1 MKLIIRADDLGLTDG
16 VNHGIC
22 KAIEDGIV
30 TSVGLMA
37 NMPDAQAGYNLVKK
51 FKHVS
56 IGQHSNASIG
66 KPCSDPQ
73 EIPSMVDEHGNFISS
88 KKHRNAFNNGMDLI
102 NFEDAVREVEAQL
115 DKFRKITG
123 GNPAYF
129 DRHAIESKN
138 LDKAIE
144 YVANKNDVVYIP
156 FMKSFSAKDIYC
168 KFAKLPIMS
177 EENLY
182 DPFSYFLN
190 DEGEILENNLS
201 MIAVHPGYVDQNL
214 LELSSYNMIRP
225 LEVKVLTSIE
235 IKDWIKRNNIELINC
250 TVFNK

>member
-22 KAIEDGIV
+22 KAIEDGII
-30 TSVGLMA
+30 TSSGLMT
-37 NMPDAQAGYNLVKK
+37 NMPDAQDGYNLVKK

-73 EIPSMVDEHGNFISS
+73 GIPSMVDKHGNFISS
-88 KKHRNAFNNGMDLI
+88 KEHRAAFKNGMDLI
-102 NFEDAVREVEAQL
+102 NFEDAVKEVEAQL

-123 GNPAYF
+123 SNPAYF

-144 YVANKNDVVYIP
+144 YVANKNDIVYIP
-156 FMKSFSAKDIYC
+156 FMKSFNAKNTYC
-168 KFAKLPIMS
+168 KFAKLPVMS
-177 EENLY
+177 KENLY

-190 DEGEILENNLS
+190 DEGEILESNLA

-225 LEVKVLTSIE
+225 LEVKALTSIE

-250 TVFNK
+250 TVFNR